1 MPVYNKNITTSSSNK
16 SKHYLMTCLDQ
27 VREIILLR
35 NMEKEITENEAD
47 HQKFELEK
55 RMMNMI
61 EEKKKLKPRQKNQNK
76 DLDNVTNEGKN
87 PRHSIFASKLMI
99 LSQKSQM
106 TMCHLK
112 IQNYTL
118 VLSSLM

>member
-1 MPVYNKNITTSSSNK
+1 
-16 SKHYLMTCLDQ
+16 
-27 VREIILLR
+27 
-35 NMEKEITENEAD
+35 MEKEITENEAD